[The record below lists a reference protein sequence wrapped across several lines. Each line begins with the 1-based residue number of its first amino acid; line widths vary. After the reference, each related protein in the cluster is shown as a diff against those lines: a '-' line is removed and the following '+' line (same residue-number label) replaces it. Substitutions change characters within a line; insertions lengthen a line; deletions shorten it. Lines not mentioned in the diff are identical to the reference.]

1 MRIVLA
7 SWEST
12 PVKVEQIANYKKYSN
27 DFDASYGWESIM
39 IEVFKALVPVLRDGS
54 TLDLSA
60 DNAYAGYAITSGKLV
75 QKNLSTHSLCWS
87 TQCKQ

>member
-12 PVKVEQIANYKKYSN
+12 PVKIEQIDDYRKYSN
-27 DFDASYGWESIM
+27 DFDASYGWESVM
-39 IEVFKALVPVLRDGS
+39 IAVFKALVPVLRDGS

-60 DNAYAGYAITSGKLV
+60 DNAYVGYAVTGGKLV
-75 QKNLSTHSLCWS
+75 QKE
-87 TQCKQ
+87 